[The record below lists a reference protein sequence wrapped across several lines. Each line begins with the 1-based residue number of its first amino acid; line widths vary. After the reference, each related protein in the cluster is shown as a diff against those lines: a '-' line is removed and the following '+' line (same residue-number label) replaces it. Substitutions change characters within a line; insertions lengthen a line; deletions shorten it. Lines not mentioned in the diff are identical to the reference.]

1 MRMNLPGLR
10 GGVNITLTLTLALS
24 LQGRGSMI
32 FHPTPQATGNSKL
45 S

>member
-24 LQGRGSMI
+24 LQGLTSG
-32 FHPTPQATGNSKL
+32 HT
-45 S
+45 